1 MSQLI
6 KWMNLIMVDRVTLSV
21 CAFSN
26 GSTWEL
32 VGPDPYRETIV
43 CPGGPLEVAVL
54 DVKGEIFHGNVTRTL
69 EHPVA
74 EPGHLPGPLD
84 DHVGVDGG
92 GVVGRV
98 RVVVQDDVWPPDPVI
113 GEADRLDAS
122 KVRIV
127 PRQVRVIPNLV
138 RDICCKIWRV

>member
-1 MSQLI
+1 MA
-6 KWMNLIMVDRVTLSV
+6 DRVTLSV
-21 CAFSN
+21 CAFSD

-32 VGPDPYRETIV
+32 VGTDPYRESIV
-43 CPGGPLEVAVL
+43 CPGCPLEVAVL
-54 DVKGEIFHGNVTRTL
+54 DVEWEILHGNVTRAL
-69 EHPVA
+69 EHPMA
-74 EPGHLPGPLD
+74 EPGHLPRPLD

-98 RVVVQDDVWPPDPVI
+98 RVVVQDDVWSPDPVI
-113 GEADRLDAS
+113 GKTDRLDAS

-138 RDICCKIWRV
+138 RDRIIKFWRVKL

>member
-6 KWMNLIMVDRVTLSV
+6 NWMLLIMADRVTLSV

-32 VGPDPYRETIV
+32 VGTDPYRESIV

-54 DVKGEIFHGNVTRTL
+54 DVEWEIFHGNVTRTL

-74 EPGHLPGPLD
+74 EPGHLPVPLD

-113 GEADRLDAS
+113 GETDRLDSS

-138 RDICCKIWRV
+138 RKIEL

>member
-1 MSQLI
+1 MEPS
-6 KWMNLIMVDRVTLSV
+6 
-21 CAFSN
+21 
-26 GSTWEL
+26 
-32 VGPDPYRETIV
+32 YRESIV

-54 DVKGEIFHGNVTRTL
+54 DVEWEILHGNVTRAL

-113 GEADRLDAS
+113 GETDGLDSS

-138 RDICCKIWRV
+138 RKKDRIVKFSRVKL